1 MPYCDNLY
9 VFILQLPKFDHF
21 FTSPYHFSTFSHFYD
36 LYNVTTIHIL
46 SSTNPTIPDQSTFNI
61 PFSQHT
67 IGLFSGNISLYKY
80 IQKVYWNVGFLGYY
94 TLQQIP
100 NFVLA
105 SPIFIFV
112 FIFLRDIFLSPLIWY
127 SKEHSGLDE
136 VSLVGLVENV
146 EKSDNSIPEK
156 SKKLQKSS
164 FYSFCSKKLSLLFS
178 ILKTI
183 IASMYSLP
191 LHTYYTNRSKFTY
204 PTPQEVFGGA
214 ISPILVPLTV
224 LLTAMALFSALCM
237 HIQVTTRFLL
247 TSPLL
252 YWVLAILHARY
263 HYNICKKKKNVQND
277 ENDENDEKN
286 QPLPSFQDIISNDVS
301 CTILKNSN
309 ASCTSFV
316 WSGPLIWSLSYTFI
330 GCIIFSIFGPWT

>member
-1 MPYCDNLY
+1 
-9 VFILQLPKFDHF
+9 
-21 FTSPYHFSTFSHFYD
+21 
-36 LYNVTTIHIL
+36 
-46 SSTNPTIPDQSTFNI
+46 
-61 PFSQHT
+61 
-67 IGLFSGNISLYKY
+67 
-80 IQKVYWNVGFLGYY
+80 
-94 TLQQIP
+94 
-100 NFVLA
+100 
-105 SPIFIFV
+105 
-112 FIFLRDIFLSPLIWY
+112 
-127 SKEHSGLDE
+127 
-136 VSLVGLVENV
+136 LVGLVENV